1 MLNISKDPFR
11 RFKEKLKCVK
21 EQESGG
27 NKDLFEIKNEVFI
40 AYCEEIPLKEIVEA
54 IDNQINSEK
63 VRNDLKKY
71 LKKIVEKGADYYDRR
86 RCKKNHAN
94 GS

>member
-1 MLNISKDPFR
+1 MLNISKEPFR

-21 EQESGG
+21 AQEPGE

-40 AYCEEIPLKEIVEA
+40 AYCEEIPLKEIIEA
-54 IDNQINSEK
+54 IDDQINSEK

-86 RCKKNHAN
+86 RCKKNNAN
-94 GS
+94 GG